1 MTIEEYIVERLN
13 HLEFENTKLKN
24 DKEKLKNK
32 FESATKTIETYE
44 TLFKKAKV
52 EETEYWFS
60 LSCLSQ
66 RDLTERERDTL
77 RELITQEKE
86 ERNGGIQ

>member
-1 MTIEEYIVERLN
+1 MTIEEYIVDRLN

-32 FESATKTIETYE
+32 VDFLTKTIRTFES
-44 TLFKKAKV
+44 LLRKANIN
-52 EETEYWFS
+52 ESEYWFR
-60 LSCLSQ
+60 LNFL
-66 RDLTERERDTL
+66 DKINLTDAEVDIL

-86 ERNGGIQ
+86 ESND

>member
-1 MTIEEYIVERLN
+1 MTIEEYIVEKLE

-32 FESATKTIETYE
+32 VDSLTKTIRTFES
-44 TLFKKAKV
+44 LFQKANIN
-52 EETEYWFS
+52 EAEYWFR
-60 LSCLSQ
+60 LNFL
-66 RDLTERERDTL
+66 DKINLTDAEVDIL

-86 ERNGGIQ
+86 EGND